1 MYYDFICKNC
11 GNKEVVEMKITE
23 YTSKGHT
30 CSKCQSELERDISK
44 AKCISFQES
53 LWRKTDISSMKYGM
67 VKDMSGGFYKQVF

>member
-23 YTSKGHT
+23 YTSEGHT
-30 CSKCQSELERDISK
+30 CSKCQSELGR
-44 AKCISFQES
+44 
-53 LWRKTDISSMKYGM
+53 DISSMKYGM

>member
-11 GNKEVVEMKITE
+11 GNKEIIEMKITE

-30 CSKCQSELERDISK
+30 SSKCQSELER
-44 AKCISFQES
+44 
-53 LWRKTDISSMKYGM
+53 DISSMKYGM